1 MQPAVMD
8 NAGRLLSSQ
17 ASLSETKVDCLLIAH
32 LPNIHDLCG
41 FTGSA
46 AALIVGDR
54 GSVFFTDGRYRTQAR
69 GEVKGASIVIVRK
82 SPLLAPGQRLAP
94 QRGTTRQRSLGFG
107 PRLKTAVTPDR

>member
-41 FTGSA
+41 FAGSA

-82 SPLLAPGQRLAP
+82 SPLVAAAEWLAAQR
-94 QRGTTRQRSLGFG
+94 RKS
-107 PRLKTAVTPDR
+107 TPPSVGI